1 MIMVFLRK
9 KFVAKMFYG
18 IVVIAFVGTIFLVWG
33 AGGKFRKGSK
43 VVIKVN
49 GKRVTLEQFQNAL
62 RNETERMRRMY
73 GDNYDRFIKDIDID
87 SQTADKIVQDVL
99 IDQELKKLG
108 LLLSGEEVDRE
119 IAGNPSYYQI
129 YQILARRGRADDYWR
144 SLRDSLSRQRL
155 QDILFGIP
163 IVTKT
168 EIEEE
173 YKRRN
178 EKVKLK
184 FIEFAV
190 SKFRDK
196 VNPSE
201 DEIKRRYEGK
211 KEEYRIPEKI
221 NVKYIKIDPKA
232 FEEKIDISEND
243 IKSYYEANKD
253 SEFKEKEQVK
263 ARHILIK
270 VPSGASEEE
279 KKKLK
284 EKAEKILKEA
294 KSGADFAELAK
305 KHSEDEG
312 TKDKGGDLGY
322 FGRGRMVPEFEKA
335 AFSLKPGEISD
346 IVETQYGFHIIKV
359 EDKKPERIKS
369 LDEVKDQIERKLKKD
384 AAALLARELA
394 GELVYDIE
402 LQGMEETVKLI
413 PERAAEVYVRQLG
426 DESKKAEDFVEKF
439 KEIKFEVKT
448 TGLFSRDDPQIPT
461 IGSRYTYRDFLD
473 AVFELR
479 KGDTSDPIEI
489 KSYGGDVMAY
499 FIAKVVDRQ
508 YSHIPKLDEVRDKI
522 TDELKDEKAKELAL
536 QAAEKLMSKYKP
548 GETLDDL
555 VKKAQDE
562 KLKVKE
568 TPLFARS
575 SSGYVPMIGSA
586 PEISAVAFRMKLNEV
601 KGPFQTQRGAY
612 IIQLVERQEAD
623 MKKLEEDKEELAN
636 IRRSLIQRK
645 RNDLLEAWINGLK
658 SAAKIKIELPE
669 EGAI

>member
-9 KFVAKMFYG
+9 KFIAKMFYG
-18 IVVIAFVGTIFLVWG
+18 IVIIAFVGTIFLVWG
-33 AGGKFRKGSK
+33 ARGKFGRGTRI
-43 VVIKVN
+43 VIKVN
-49 GKRVTLEQFQNAL
+49 GKGVTFEQFQNAL

-73 GDNYDRFIKDIDID
+73 GDNYDRFIKDIDIN
-87 SQTADKIVQDVL
+87 SQTADKIVQDLL
-99 IDQELKKLG
+99 INQELKKLG
-108 LLLSGEEVDRE
+108 LLVSDEEVDRE
-119 IAGNPSYYQI
+119 ILSNPSYYQI
-129 YQILARRGRADDYWR
+129 YQILARRGRADDYWK

-184 FIEFAV
+184 FIEFAA

-201 DEIKRRYEGK
+201 DEIKERYEEK
-211 KEEYRIPEKI
+211 KEEYRVPERI
-221 NVKYIKIDPKA
+221 DVKYIKIDPKL
-232 FEEKIDISEND
+232 FEDKIDISEND

-253 SEFKEKEQVK
+253 SQFKEKEQVR

-270 VPSGASEEE
+270 LPTGASEEE
-279 KKKLK
+279 RKKLRQ
-284 EKAEKILKEA
+284 KAEKILKEA

-305 KHSEDEG
+305 KYSEDEG

-322 FGRGRMVPEFEKA
+322 FTKGRMVPEFERA

-359 EDKKPERIKS
+359 EDKKPERVKS
-369 LDEVKDQIERKLKKD
+369 LDEVRDEIERKLRKE
-384 AAALLARELA
+384 AAVALARELA
-394 GELVYDIE
+394 NDLIYDVE

-426 DESKKAEDFVEKF
+426 DESKKAEDFVKRF

-448 TGLFSRDDPQIPT
+448 TGLFSKEDTQIPT

-489 KSYGGDVMAY
+489 KSYSGDVMAY
-499 FIAKVVDRQ
+499 FIAKVADRQ
-508 YSHIPKLDEVRDKI
+508 YPHIPKLDEVKDKI
-522 TDELKDEKAKELAL
+522 IEELKDEKAKELAL
-536 QAAEKLMSKYKP
+536 QAAEKLMSQYKP
-548 GETLDDL
+548 GETVDEL
-555 VKKAQDE
+555 VKKAQKKD
-562 KLKVKE
+562 LKVRE
-568 TPLFARS
+568 TSLFARS
-575 SSGYVPMIGSA
+575 PSGYIPMIGSA
-586 PEISAVAFRMKLNEV
+586 PEISAEAFRMKLNEV

-623 MKKLEEDKEELAN
+623 VKKLEEDKEELAN

-669 EGAI
+669 AI